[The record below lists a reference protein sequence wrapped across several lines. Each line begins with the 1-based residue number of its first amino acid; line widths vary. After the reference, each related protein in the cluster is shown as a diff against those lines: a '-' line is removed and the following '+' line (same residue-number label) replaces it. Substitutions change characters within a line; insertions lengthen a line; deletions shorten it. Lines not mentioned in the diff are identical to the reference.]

1 MIKQLNNIMVKAPFS
16 LQARITIDADPSA
29 ERIILMHRDTCH
41 IYYVFKPV
49 TPITSFTVPFCH
61 ANTDTILVG
70 ILDDNRTYNCKF
82 IDGVRAE
89 SVDGNN
95 HG

>member
-1 MIKQLNNIMVKAPFS
+1 MIKQLNNIIIKAPFNF
-16 LQARITIDADPSA
+16 QARVTVDADPSA
-29 ERIILMHRDTCH
+29 ERIILMHRDTGD

-49 TPITSFTVPFCH
+49 TAITSFNVPIDH
-61 ANTDTILVG
+61 TTTDTILVG